1 MIGDLSK
8 EYESNG
14 DIGAISTGEGDY
26 GGKSYGM
33 YQLASNVG
41 SVDDFIA
48 WGLNSDYS
56 WIAEELDKY
65 EIGSYDFDNAWTYF
79 ANNDYENFY
88 NMQHSYAIHKYYD
101 VSVELLREHLFNIEN
116 HSETMKD
123 VIFSRAIQYG
133 TGNIVEMF
141 EDALVIMGEKLNL
154 ELDNLSY
161 VDERRFD
168 YDLITSIYDVCMTT
182 EWNNSVLRDSLNH
195 RFREE
200 KAKAIQM
207 LSDELGI

>member
-1 MIGDLSK
+1 MLYRRFLMIGDLSK

-56 WIAEELDKY
+56 WIAEELNKY
-65 EIGSYDFDNAWTYF
+65 VVGSYEFDNAWIYF

-88 NMQHSYAIHKYYD
+88 
-101 VSVELLREHLFNIEN
+101 
-116 HSETMKD
+116 
-123 VIFSRAIQYG
+123 
-133 TGNIVEMF
+133 
-141 EDALVIMGEKLNL
+141 
-154 ELDNLSY
+154 
-161 VDERRFD
+161 
-168 YDLITSIYDVCMTT
+168 
-182 EWNNSVLRDSLNH
+182 
-195 RFREE
+195 
-200 KAKAIQM
+200 
-207 LSDELGI
+207 